1 MQKNPNW
8 QNHVFFFWLG
18 IVGTVGTLIGIVL
31 SIYLYRASQIKPILT
46 FGVLPLKT
54 ELQRPDYDK
63 ELGFVYQGKLV
74 DSASITAVQLAIWN
88 TGTKS
93 IRDTDVLEPF
103 HLVMPDGAAILSVR
117 VKKISRPICGFE
129 FVNNQTDY
137 VSGKCLLKW
146 RILEPDDG
154 VVLQVIYAGSARH
167 DPTLEGVVEG
177 QKAGIVVEHYDINH
191 ENQTITSQISPYRAA
206 GIFILLIVCV
216 SLMAFAKSLQAK
228 TPVAKQMV
236 EEITAAE
243 IQLARL
249 KKMAG
254 PMPPVS
260 WLIMFIAVVLLVG
273 GLGAFLYGLPKGPPF
288 GW

>member
-1 MQKNPNW
+1 VKKTPNW
-8 QNHVFFFWLG
+8 QNHPFFFWLG
-18 IVGTVGTLIGIVL
+18 IGGTVGTLIGIVL
-31 SIYLYRASQIKPILT
+31 SIYLYRASQIKPMLT

-117 VKKISRPICGFE
+117 VKKMSRPICGFE
-129 FVNNQTDY
+129 FVNNHTDY

-154 VVLQVIYAGSARH
+154 VVLQVIYTGSARH

-177 QKAGIVVEHYDINH
+177 QKNGIVVEHYDIGQDK
-191 ENQTITSQISPYRAA
+191 QTVTSQISSYRVG
-206 GIFILLIVCV
+206 GIVLILIVFAL
-216 SLMAFAKSLQAK
+216 LMTFAKSLQTK
-228 TPVAKQMV
+228 TPVGKQMAV
-236 EEITAAE
+236 EIAVAE
-243 IQLARL
+243 KELARL

-254 PMPPVS
+254 PMPAIS
-260 WLIMFIAVVLLVG
+260 WLIILVAIVLLVG
-273 GLGAFLYGLPKGPPF
+273 GLLVMLYGLAKGPPF

>member
-1 MQKNPNW
+1 MQKTPNW
-8 QNHVFFFWLG
+8 QNHPFFFWLG
-18 IVGTVGTLIGIVL
+18 IGGTVTTIFSVALNV
-31 SIYLYRASQIKPILT
+31 YLYRASQIKPMLT

-74 DSASITAVQLAIWN
+74 DSASITAVQVAIWN
-88 TGTKS
+88 AGTKS
-93 IRDTDVLEPF
+93 IRETDVLEPF
-103 HLVMPDGAAILSVR
+103 HLVMPDAAAILSVR
-117 VKKISRPICGFE
+117 VKKMSRPICGFE

-177 QKAGIVVEHYDINH
+177 QKTGIVVEHYDIGQDK
-191 ENQTITSQISPYRAA
+191 QTVTSQISSYRVG
-206 GIFILLIVCV
+206 GIFLIVIV
-216 SLMAFAKSLQAK
+216 VALLMAFAKSLQTK
-228 TPVAKQMV
+228 TPVGKQMAV
-236 EEITAAE
+236 EIAVAE
-243 IQLARL
+243 KELARL

-273 GLGAFLYGLPKGPPF
+273 GLGALLYGLPKGPPF

>member
-1 MQKNPNW
+1 VQKNSNW
-8 QNHVFFFWLG
+8 QNHPFFFWLG
-18 IVGTVGTLIGIVL
+18 IGGTVGTLIGIVL
-31 SIYLYRASQIKPILT
+31 SIYLYRASQIKPMLT

-74 DSASITAVQLAIWN
+74 DSASITAVQLGIWN
-88 TGTKS
+88 TGTRS

-177 QKAGIVVEHYDINH
+177 QKVGIVVEHYDINH
-191 ENQTITSQISPYRAA
+191 ENQTITSQMPPFRVA
-206 GIFILLIVCV
+206 GIVILALVCV
-216 SLMAFAKSLQAK
+216 SLIMFAISLQAK
-228 TPVAKQMV
+228 TPVGKQMAV
-236 EEITAAE
+236 EIAVAE
-243 IQLARL
+243 KELVRL
-249 KKMAG
+249 KKNGWAYAG
-254 PMPPVS
+254 N
-260 WLIMFIAVVLLVG
+260 FLVDHPYCRCF
-273 GLGAFLYGLPKGPPF
+273 ACR
-288 GW
+288 WS

>member
-1 MQKNPNW
+1 VQKNPNW

-31 SIYLYRASQIKPILT
+31 SIYLYRASQIKPVLT
-46 FGVLPLKT
+46 FGVHPLKT

-74 DSASITAVQLAIWN
+74 DSASITAVQVAIWN
-88 TGTKS
+88 AGTKS
-93 IRDTDVLEPF
+93 IRETDVLEPF
-103 HLVMPDGAAILSVR
+103 HLVMPDAAAILSVR
-117 VKKISRPICGFE
+117 VKKMSRPICGFE

-191 ENQTITSQISPYRAA
+191 ENQTITSQIPPFRVA
-206 GIFILLIVCV
+206 GIVILVIVCV
-216 SLMAFAKSLQAK
+216 SLIMFAKSLQTK
-228 TPVAKQMV
+228 TPVGKQMAV
-236 EEITAAE
+236 EIAVAE
-243 IQLARL
+243 KELARL
-249 KKMAG
+249 KKIAG
-254 PMPPVS
+254 PMPAIS
-260 WLIMFIAVVLLVG
+260 WLIILVAIVLLVG
-273 GLGAFLYGLPKGPPF
+273 GLLAMLYGLALGPPF

>member
-1 MQKNPNW
+1 VQKNPNW

-18 IVGTVGTLIGIVL
+18 ILGTVGTLIGIVL
-31 SIYLYRASQIKPILT
+31 SIYLYRASQVKPILT

-74 DSASITAVQLAIWN
+74 DSASITAVQVAIWN
-88 TGTKS
+88 AGTKS
-93 IRDTDVLEPF
+93 IRETDVLEPF
-103 HLVMPDGAAILSVR
+103 HLVMPDAAAILSVR
-117 VKKISRPICGFE
+117 VKKMSRPICGFE

-177 QKAGIVVEHYDINH
+177 QKTGIVVEHYDIGPDKR
-191 ENQTITSQISPYRAA
+191 TITSQIPPFRVA
-206 GIFILLIVCV
+206 GIIILLIVCV
-216 SLMAFAKSLQAK
+216 SLMMFSKSLQAK
-228 TPVAKQMV
+228 TLVGKQMAG
-236 EEITAAE
+236 EIAVAE
-243 IQLARL
+243 KELARL

-254 PMPPVS
+254 PMPAIS
-260 WLIMFIAVVLLVG
+260 WLIILVAIVLLVG
-273 GLGAFLYGLPKGPPF
+273 GLLAMLYGLTVGPPF

>member
-1 MQKNPNW
+1 MQKTPNW

-74 DSASITAVQLAIWN
+74 DSASITAVQVAIWN

-93 IRDTDVLEPF
+93 IRETDILEPF

-117 VKKISRPICGFE
+117 VKKMSRPICGFE

-191 ENQTITSQISPYRAA
+191 ENQTITSQISPFRVA
-206 GIFILLIVCV
+206 GIVILCIVCV
-216 SLMAFAKSLQAK
+216 SLMMFAKSLQAK
-228 TPVAKQMV
+228 TPVGKQMAV
-236 EEITAAE
+236 EIAVAE
-243 IQLARL
+243 KELARL

-254 PMPPVS
+254 PMPAIS
-260 WLIMFIAVVLLVG
+260 WLIIFIAVVLLAG

>member
-1 MQKNPNW
+1 VQKNSNW

-18 IVGTVGTLIGIVL
+18 IMGTVGTLIGIFL

-74 DSASITAVQLAIWN
+74 DSASITAVQVAIWN
-88 TGTKS
+88 AGTRS

-103 HLVMPDGAAILSVR
+103 HLVMPDAAAILSVR
-117 VKKISRPICGFE
+117 VKKMSRPICGFE

-177 QKAGIVVEHYDINH
+177 QKTGIVVEHYDIGQDK
-191 ENQTITSQISPYRAA
+191 QTVMTQIPPFRVA
-206 GIFILLIVCV
+206 GIIILLIVCV
-216 SLMAFAKSLQAK
+216 SLLMFGKSLQAK
-228 TPVAKQMV
+228 TPLGKQMAG
-236 EEITAAE
+236 EIAVAE
-243 IQLARL
+243 KELARL

-254 PMPPVS
+254 PMPAIS
-260 WLIMFIAVVLLVG
+260 WLILLVAIVSLVG
-273 GLGAFLYGLPKGPPF
+273 GLLAMLSGLAVGPPF

>member
-1 MQKNPNW
+1 M
-8 QNHVFFFWLG
+8 
-18 IVGTVGTLIGIVL
+18 
-31 SIYLYRASQIKPILT
+31 LT

-74 DSASITAVQLAIWN
+74 DSASITAVQVAIWN
-88 TGTKS
+88 AGTKS
-93 IRDTDVLEPF
+93 IRETDVLEPF
-103 HLVMPDGAAILSVR
+103 HLVMPDAAAILSVR
-117 VKKISRPICGFE
+117 VKKMSRPICGFE

-177 QKAGIVVEHYDINH
+177 QKTGIVVEHYDIGQDK
-191 ENQTITSQISPYRAA
+191 QTVTSQISSYRVG
-206 GIFILLIVCV
+206 GIFLIVIV
-216 SLMAFAKSLQAK
+216 VALLMAFAKSLQTK
-228 TPVAKQMV
+228 TPVGKQMAV
-236 EEITAAE
+236 EIAVAE
-243 IQLARL
+243 KELARL

-273 GLGAFLYGLPKGPPF
+273 GLGALLYGLPKGPPF

>member
-1 MQKNPNW
+1 VQKTPNW
-8 QNHVFFFWLG
+8 QNHPFFFWLG
-18 IVGTVGTLIGIVL
+18 IGGTVTTIFSVALNV
-31 SIYLYRASQIKPILT
+31 YLYRASQIKPMLT

-74 DSASITAVQLAIWN
+74 DSASITAVQVAIWN
-88 TGTKS
+88 AGTRS

-103 HLVMPDGAAILSVR
+103 HLMMPDGAAILSVR
-117 VKKISRPICGFE
+117 VKKITRPICGFE

-167 DPTLEGVVEG
+167 DPTLGGVIEG
-177 QKAGIVVEHYDINH
+177 QKSGIVVERYGVNPEKTDI
-191 ENQTITSQISPYRAA
+191 QSSISLLRLLGILALVIVVASLITFATRIRSTTTIGKKIT
-206 GIFILLIVCV
+206 
-216 SLMAFAKSLQAK
+216 
-228 TPVAKQMV
+228 
-236 EEITAAE
+236 EEIAE
-243 IQLARL
+243 AEKKLALL
-249 KKMAG
+249 KKTAG
-254 PMPPVS
+254 PMPLAS
-260 WLIMFIAVVLLVG
+260 WIIIIVGVVLLVF
-273 GLGAFLYGLPKGPPF
+273 GLWALCYGLSTGPPF

>member
-1 MQKNPNW
+1 MQKNHNW
-8 QNHVFFFWLG
+8 QNHPFFFWYG
-18 IVGTVGTLIGIVL
+18 IFVSIVTLVSVVL
-31 SIYLYRASQIKPILT
+31 SAYFYRASQIKPMLT

-177 QKAGIVVEHYDINH
+177 QKAGIVVEHYDINR
-191 ENQTITSQISPYRAA
+191 ENQTITSQIPPFRVA
-206 GIFILLIVCV
+206 GIVILAIVCV
-216 SLMAFAKSLQAK
+216 SLMMFAKSLQAK
-228 TPVAKQMV
+228 TPVGKQMAV
-236 EEITAAE
+236 EIAVAE
-243 IQLARL
+243 KELARL

-254 PMPPVS
+254 PMPAIS
-260 WLIMFIAVVLLVG
+260 WLIILIAVVLLAG
-273 GLGAFLYGLPKGPPF
+273 GLLAFLYGLPKGPPF